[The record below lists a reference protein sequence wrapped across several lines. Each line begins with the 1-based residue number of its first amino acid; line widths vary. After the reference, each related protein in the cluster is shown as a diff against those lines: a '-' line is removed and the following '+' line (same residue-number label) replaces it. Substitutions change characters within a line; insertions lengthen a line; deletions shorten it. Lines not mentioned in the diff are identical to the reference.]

1 MPTYVYKCDKCETV
15 WEEFLKYEDRD
26 APTEYGCTATA
37 PCDGKISRIPLMPG
51 FAYDNVGPNKKPDQ
65 GFNDR
70 LKDIKRSHRGSDIN
84 IYD

>member
-1 MPTYVYKCDKCETV
+1 MNGKEKTN
-15 WEEFLKYEDRD
+15 
-26 APTEYGCTATA
+26 
-37 PCDGKISRIPLMPG
+37 DGKISRIPVMPG
-51 FAYDNVGPNKKPDQ
+51 FAYDNIGPNKKPDQ